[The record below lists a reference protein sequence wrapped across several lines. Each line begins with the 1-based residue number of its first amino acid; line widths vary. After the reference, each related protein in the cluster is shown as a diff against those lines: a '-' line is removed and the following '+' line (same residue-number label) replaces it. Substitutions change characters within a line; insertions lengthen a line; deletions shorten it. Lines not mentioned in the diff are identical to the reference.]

1 MGRAGGG
8 GGVSRGG
15 GGRSMGSRSGGS
27 RSMGSRGGGG
37 SRSFSSG
44 GSGRSSFG
52 GGGFNSFG
60 GGMGGFGGAPH
71 RPPHRP
77 PRPIFTN
84 YGAGHKTIIINN
96 SGNKTVGT
104 NTGSNTN
111 TNNTGS
117 STYTSGNMAA
127 SQEYVAPKPL
137 TTEQKI
143 NRAERLAE
151 EARESRKGTAKIL
164 LIALI
169 LFVFGLFLSTK
180 DKDTAGFE
188 KYNLSGT
195 VDVGYATDEINGA
208 SGVRKTE
215 AACKEF
221 YKETGIPLYFY
232 ITEGGNVSSFED
244 YADDLYNKL
253 FQDENHVLLVYFDTE
268 DNWTWWRGGAVDAI
282 MNDGA
287 VNELFDEIE
296 VYWYD
301 YSLSLDEVLAKG
313 VKNYQ
318 TALTTEGEGA
328 GAFGALL
335 LLAGGILVVVAV
347 YTYVSKGKEAKRYE
361 EEAKTLRAD
370 LILSKPLET
379 FGNQEVE
386 DLKNKYDNM

>member
-77 PRPIFTN
+77 TRPIFTN

-111 TNNTGS
+111 SNNTGNN
-117 STYTSGNMAA
+117 TYTGNTAA

-169 LFVFGLFLSTK
+169 LFVFGIFLSVK

-232 ITEGGNVSSFED
+232 ITKGGNVSSFED

-318 TALTTEGEGA
+318 TALTTAGEGA

-361 EEAKTLRAD
+361 EEAKTLRAE

-386 DLKNKYDNM
+386 NLKEKYDKM